1 MWTASIV
8 AERLSAAFAPHHRD
22 IGGPRPVRALI
33 PSDYLIGSGNRR
45 VEAKDPTIFVDD
57 AKARPQ
63 MPRLSDYVQLCCRAS
78 RLSDGERIADRK
90 QWRDAHKA
98 GTALLGESDE
108 LVDEVPSEPVTSE
121 RDLARAV
128 RGDRIACKDNPAHFA
143 ELLAEDTEFVPRE
156 FFVVNDDRLAL
167 EAQDWIV
174 RDYIMEDLDLEAS
187 RILVVCLLKSG
198 KEAGAFCRKHDLP
211 LMAFL
216 DRCLDVFSAIAD
228 RLNDE
233 GVPVRGVV
241 RRMRFGK
248 QILQGVPEIAGYL
261 GRSIEG
267 TQTLIDDGKLP
278 VAEYGGVTIA
288 NDSFIRFKRKHRART
303 EHFSQASVT

>member
-1 MWTASIV
+1 
-8 AERLSAAFAPHHRD
+8 
-22 IGGPRPVRALI
+22 
-33 PSDYLIGSGNRR
+33 
-45 VEAKDPTIFVDD
+45 
-57 AKARPQ
+57 

-78 RLSDGERIADRK
+78 RFSDGERIADRK

-128 RGDRIACKDNPAHFA
+128 RGDRIACKENPAHFA

-174 RDYIMEDLDLEAS
+174 RRTDDPGLEVS
-187 RILVVCLLKSG
+187 RLLVVCLLKSG

-216 DRCLDVFSAIAD
+216 DHCLDVFSAIAD

-248 QILQGVPEIAGYL
+248 QILQGVPEIAAYL
-261 GRSIEG
+261 GRSIDG
-267 TQTLIDDGKLP
+267 TQAIIDDGALP

-288 NDSFIRFKRKHRART
+288 NDSFIRFKRKHRTRT
-303 EHFSQASVT
+303 DGAILSV